1 MVAASGPPGPRP
13 RWRSVRFTALWLAVH
28 AGAVCVAGWVAG
40 WLVPLPPRPPPG
52 QSVEAWAQAFNH
64 FFHTFFAVYVS
75 ACIVFLYAV
84 GIVSLKC
91 GALSPED
98 FTIHRSTGPTRGP
111 SRVRRAL

>member
-1 MVAASGPPGPRP
+1 M
-13 RWRSVRFTALWLAVH
+13 H

-64 FFHTFFAVYVS
+64 FFAVYVS